1 MWKFPGRGTSPVR
14 YLALPVLFSCLVM
27 VAILCHSSLN
37 AQPVSEGYELSEE
50 VTIERI
56 APGAYLVTHRFPWAA
71 NSLLVRCDDTT
82 FVWIDT
88 PYTDEATRQVLAW
101 VRARF
106 GPVGLTEI
114 NTGFH
119 NDNLGGNG
127 CLEEHGIP
135 VYGSHLTARLVRE
148 RSEQTR
154 QELLAMLNQP
164 ELKKYYDVHAAAVY
178 HEPNRLFPMQEGL
191 TLHLGGEDIDVWYPG
206 PSHAPDNLVVYF
218 PEKQLLFGGCMV
230 KDLKAQNLGF
240 TADADM
246 AGWPLALQRLLRKY
260 RDAQIIVPGHGA
272 VGGLELIHHTL
283 SLF

>member
-1 MWKFPGRGTSPVR
+1 MSQPSRRRHPLCRAGCRPNRLVFLVVYEVFRQV
-14 YLALPVLFSCLVM
+14 ALF
-27 VAILCHSSLN
+27 
-37 AQPVSEGYELSEE
+37 AQPVTEGYILSEDL
-50 VTIERI
+50 TIERI

-71 NSLLVRCDDTT
+71 NSLLVRCDDTS

-106 GPVGLTEI
+106 GPVRLTEI

-127 CLEEHGIP
+127 YLEEQGIP

-154 QELLAMLNQP
+154 QEMLSMLAQP
-164 ELKKYYDVHAAAVY
+164 ELKRYYDAHAAALY
-178 HEPNRLFPMQEGL
+178 REPNRLFSAEEGL
-191 TLHLGGEDIDVWYPG
+191 RLDIGQQDIEIFYPG

-218 PEKQLLFGGCMV
+218 PEKQLLFGGCMA
-230 KDLKAQNLGF
+230 KALNAQNLGF
-240 TADADM
+240 TADADL
-246 AGWPLALQRLLRKY
+246 AGWREALHKVLKKYSEARLV
-260 RDAQIIVPGHGA
+260 VPGHGA
-272 VGGLELIHHTL
+272 PGGLALIRHTL
-283 SLF
+283 NLF